1 MQTFKKILHAI
12 LLPHVAITVLL
23 SIIATVCLAYTAINL
38 APDNP
43 ISIISYVLSA
53 YALTLIC
60 FRIPDMIKLFKHLK
74 NENKYVTTLRGDVQ
88 LRVKLS
94 LYGTLIFNAV
104 YAVFQLC
111 LGFYHGSVWFFSL
124 FFYYILLAAM
134 RFFLLQYTRKHGAGE
149 NMKTEFK
156 RARICGILLLIMNLA
171 LAGIVIYIVW
181 QFKVIKHHEIT
192 TIALA
197 AYTFTALTL
206 AIVNIFRYRKY
217 SSPLF
222 SLTKA
227 ISFASALV
235 SLFTLESTMLTV
247 FSAED
252 TPEGFEQIMSALTGG
267 AIMLMIISM
276 AIATIIKST
285 KELKKLTKDDN
296 ER

>member
-1 MQTFKKILHAI
+1 MQTFKKILNAI
-12 LLPHVAITVLL
+12 LLPHVAITVVI

-38 APDNP
+38 APDNV

-60 FRIPDMIKLFKHLK
+60 FRIPDMIKLFKYLK

-88 LRVKLS
+88 LRVKIS
-94 LYGTLIFNAV
+94 LYGTLIFNAI
-104 YAVFQLC
+104 YAIFQLC

-124 FFYYILLAAM
+124 FFYYILLASM

-149 NMKTEFK
+149 NM
-156 RARICGILLLIMNLA
+156 RAELRRTRICGILLLIMNLA

-181 QFKVIKHHEIT
+181 RFRVIEHHEIT

-206 AIVNIFRYRKY
+206 AIVSIFRYRKY
-217 SSPLF
+217 NSPIL
-222 SLTKA
+222 STTKS

-252 TPEGFEQIMSALTGG
+252 TPAGFEQIMSAVTGG
-267 AIMLMIISM
+267 AIMLLIISM

>member
-1 MQTFKKILHAI
+1 MQTFKKILRAI
-12 LLPHVAITVLL
+12 FLPHVAITVVI

-38 APDNP
+38 AHDNL

-60 FRIPDMIKLFKHLK
+60 FRIPDMIKLFKYIK

-94 LYGTLIFNAV
+94 LYGTLIFNTV

-111 LGFYHGSVWFFSL
+111 LGVYHGSVWFFSL
-124 FFYYILLAAM
+124 FVYYIILSSM
-134 RFFLLQYTRKHGAGE
+134 RFFLLQYTRKYGAGE

-156 RARICGILLLIMNLA
+156 RARVCGILLLIMNLA

-181 QFKVIKHHEIT
+181 QFKVIEYHEIT

-206 AIVNIFRYRKY
+206 AIVNLFKYRKY
-217 SSPLF
+217 NSPIL
-222 SLTKA
+222 STTKS

-252 TPEGFEQIMSALTGG
+252 TPAGFEQIMSAVTGG
-267 AIMLMIISM
+267 AIMLLIISM